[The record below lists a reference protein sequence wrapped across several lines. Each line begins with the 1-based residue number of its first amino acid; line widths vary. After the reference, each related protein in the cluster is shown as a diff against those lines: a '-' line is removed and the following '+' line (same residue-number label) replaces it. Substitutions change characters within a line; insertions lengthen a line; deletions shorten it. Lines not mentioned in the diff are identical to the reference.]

1 MTARGHTRAWLVA
14 LVLSA
19 AACGD
24 DSREPLAPAPSPTA
38 SQTEQ
43 AEITGSILGP
53 DGTSI
58 CNSVP
63 AGTEFSVHVL
73 DPVNV
78 VVAALQDVA
87 CPANTYAIPVDPG
100 SYFVRAE
107 FLTFDGIDGFPF
119 RNLVPVPVTVGAT
132 NVEQDVQ
139 IKEGTVLGGHVT
151 VDGEPIPDASMFV
164 QYATPQFFN
173 AAFPFT
179 GPDGQWRDFFERDP
193 LSLVLQNDL
202 AYQVGTDC
210 SFVLGAILLEGP
222 PAEPFVFPT
231 ERSSVDCRMTAS
243 PTLELTHNFNRI
255 AVTAMPGEIGGSGA
269 SAFPVPGTGYGVQSR
284 PLPERRRSTARS

>member
-24 DSREPLAPAPSPTA
+24 DSREPLAHAPGPTA

-119 RNLVPVPVTVGAT
+119 RNLVPVSAAPPEDPGDLRYIQSVSPVTLKQGRSTDLWLAVIA
-132 NVEQDVQ
+132 
-139 IKEGTVLGGHVT
+139 
-151 VDGEPIPDASMFV
+151 GESE
-164 QYATPQFFN
+164 
-173 AAFPFT
+173 AAFLAT
-179 GPDGQWRDFFERDP
+179 AETAARDIETHRRIPQPVAERGAP
-193 LSLVLQNDL
+193 RLLGRSLVRASAAGPVRRPVCLK
-202 AYQVGTDC
+202 DC
-210 SFVLGAILLEGP
+210 LRELK
-222 PAEPFVFPT
+222 
-231 ERSSVDCRMTAS
+231 ERSRAS
-243 PTLELTHNFNRI
+243 LHI
-255 AVTAMPGEIGGSGA
+255 
-269 SAFPVPGTGYGVQSR
+269 Q
-284 PLPERRRSTARS
+284 ER